1 MLLKARRVPP
11 RSGVKPLKHRLA
23 DLGDMVLYF
32 LLIVVSATVL
42 DTFQTL
48 RTWITGEP
56 REFPRGF
63 WQFYLHWGLREDLGH
78 FTNETIGY
86 HRDRPTEASEL
97 DDVTAWVMAVI
108 QFLWGYE
115 ELMGVVWDEWVSLR
129 RLAQAAQ
136 KAGFGDDPRFYRLT
150 RQWEVTRRYRAP
162 LNGTYAEI
170 RLADFKQ
177 FLQPLKRALFEEA
190 EVVLDLT
197 LSEEDKAK
205 RASFQRQMS
214 LFARLKPGRYMDRKI
229 PIPLWDACIGL
240 VINGQYHLINVV
252 VHDENGTQVVYGQGG
267 TTWPLQF
274 HNGRPVTPEGDLLE
288 SHGGQLYRVK
298 DGKWVGYLDIAPVSH
313 VKWQIKQMLE
323 NAPQESSNPDQAV
336 DLLLAETPRKSQA
349 ELRRLLSEETQESI
363 RQLRRAPVIINWDE
377 QRPRDR
383 PLAQLRRAHRGIGD
397 HALTIMR
404 TESSILFDQS
414 HIFFDGTWSL
424 AVAEVLTTA
433 AIQWCKR
440 CSTITPGEIT
450 PVEPLHLEASDEF
463 LKEAYAKRQPPEISA
478 ETTIWDAIPQISRLR
493 KLLAERGM
501 RLTVNDLLVITR
513 IFHAAHY
520 SPYAK
525 VEEEIGALKEH
536 ARTPVEKRAAKAIDR
551 SLDRGRFINPALYI
565 PVDAS
570 PQEPHQRIYPDNFR
584 ILLEP
589 RGKDKMMD
597 NLVWVWDDTWEA
609 YQRFRKFDPA
619 DTPDGIAAFKEFEK
633 YRHTLLSSLA
643 NFAIILAANK
653 AVAMRGQS
661 MTIAVAKLLLHLP
674 IWAQKFLNSFPE
686 KFPAMNEVIKGDE
699 VYSNVGR
706 VAPGSSLTRFITAKD
721 DGNTK
726 ALAWGVMTDDED
738 RLFVTMRDFRPH
750 VKPLVQAGRI
760 DLAHQM
766 AQDYVVAYTSDLIGL
781 VARLTAMLQ
790 VEMPGQYK

>member
-11 RSGVKPLKHRLA
+11 RSGVKPLEHRLA
-23 DLGDMVLYF
+23 DLGDMILYF
-32 LLIVVSATVL
+32 LLIVVSATIL
-42 DTFQTL
+42 DTFQTI
-48 RTWITGEP
+48 RTRITGEP
-56 REFPRGF
+56 REFPQGF

-78 FTNETIGY
+78 FTNETVGY
-86 HRDRPTEASEL
+86 HREHPVEATEV
-97 DDVTAWVMAVI
+97 DDLSAWVMTVI
-108 QFLWGYE
+108 QFLWGYD
-115 ELMGVVWDEWVSLR
+115 ELMGVVWDEWITLR
-129 RLAQAAQ
+129 RLAEVVQE
-136 KAGFGDDPRFYRLT
+136 AGFGSDPRFYRLT
-150 RQWEVTRRYRAP
+150 RQWELRRPYKAP
-162 LNGTYAEI
+162 LNGTYAEV
-170 RLADFKQ
+170 RLAAFMQ

-190 EVVLDLT
+190 GVVFEFI
-197 LSEEDKAK
+197 LSEED
-205 RASFQRQMS
+205 RARRNAFQRQMS
-214 LFARLKPGRYMDRKI
+214 LLTRLEPGRYRDRKI
-229 PIPLWDACIGL
+229 PIPLWDACVGL

-252 VHDENGTQVVYGQGG
+252 THDENGDQVVYGHGG

-274 HNGRPVTPEGDLLE
+274 RNGRPISPEGDLLK
-288 SHGGQLYRVK
+288 SRGAHLYRIK
-298 DGKWVGYLDIAPVSH
+298 DGKRVGYLDMAPVSQ
-313 VKWQIKQMLE
+313 VKWQIKQILE
-323 NAPQESSNPDQAV
+323 NVTQRPLDSEQAV
-336 DLLLAETPRKSQA
+336 DLLLAETPRKSQVD
-349 ELRRLLSEETQESI
+349 LRRLLPGKTRESL

-377 QRPRDR
+377 QHPRDR

-440 CSTITPGEIT
+440 CITITPGEIT
-450 PVEPLHLEASDEF
+450 PVEPLALEASNEF
-463 LKEAYAKRQPPEISA
+463 LREAAAKRQTPEISA

-493 KLLAERGM
+493 KLLTERGM

-525 VEEEIGALKEH
+525 VQEEIDALKEDP
-536 ARTPVEKRAAKAIDR
+536 RTSVEKRAAAAIDH
-551 SLDRGRFINPALYI
+551 SLDRGRVINPALYI
-565 PVDAS
+565 PIDAS

-584 ILLEP
+584 ILLETRE
-589 RGKDKMMD
+589 RGGSMD
-597 NLVWVWDDTWEA
+597 NLVWVWDDTWDA

-619 DTPDGIAAFKEFEK
+619 DTPEGIAAFKEFEK
-633 YRHTLLSSLA
+633 YRETLLSSLA
-643 NFAIILAANK
+643 NFSIILAANK
-653 AVAMRGQS
+653 AVALRGQS

-726 ALAWGVMTDDED
+726 ALAWGVLTDDED
-738 RLFVTMRDFRPH
+738 RLYVTMRDFRPH

-760 DLAHQM
+760 DLAHRM

-790 VEMPGQYK
+790 AEEPGR